1 MRSMTYLRRRQT
13 CRYLEPFPTSKH
25 YLPRHEVAGKGNKTS
40 CSATHDKPRPRQR
53 CISIIYMIYIR

>member
-1 MRSMTYLRRRQT
+1 MTYLRRRQT

-25 YLPRHEVAGKGNKTS
+25 YLPRHEVAGNKTS